1 MNACNGNCNQGR
13 TCDCAP
19 RYFNVDLKNVRVT
32 ADPDEIVLWILAVV
46 ILVMLLGGIG

>member
-1 MNACNGNCNQGR
+1 MR
-13 TCDCAP
+13 P

-46 ILVMLLGGIG
+46 ILVMLIGGIS